1 MVTDIERVINI
12 DALAEEDA
20 IRVLSAMC
28 DKFGWA
34 ATLFTREDV
43 EGLLEQSD
51 PEAPPV
57 TINEFTDEQW
67 ADFSSNK
74 DWHRY
79 VPEWMAEKGWDVIQ
93 DILDDWL
100 KEKGLS

>member
-20 IRVLSAMC
+20 FRVFSAMC

-34 ATLFTREDV
+34 GTVFTRDDV
-43 EGLLEQSD
+43 EGLLEQYVED
-51 PEAPPV
+51 GEI
-57 TINEFTDEQW
+57 INEFTDEQW